1 MLEIFGA
8 PLYEKCS
15 VFAEFFVAKG
25 AQRQIVVV
33 VVRCASKKTD
43 IFRTED
49 VLLGCCGAIWA
60 VWLVGLSEVLSKVCF
75 RRSLF
80 DAMFPL

>member
-33 VVRCASKKTD
+33 VVRCASKKT
-43 IFRTED
+43 R
-49 VLLGCCGAIWA
+49 
-60 VWLVGLSEVLSKVCF
+60 VGLLTKQKQKWV
-75 RRSLF
+75 
-80 DAMFPL
+80 